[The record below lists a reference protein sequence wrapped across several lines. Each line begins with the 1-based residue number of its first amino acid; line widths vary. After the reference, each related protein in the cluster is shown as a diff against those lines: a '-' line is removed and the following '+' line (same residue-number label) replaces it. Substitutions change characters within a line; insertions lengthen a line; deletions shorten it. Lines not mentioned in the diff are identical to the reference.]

1 MDPRTY
7 TSGTSSCAHT
17 MTSQSATSSIP
28 RRSSTSKVQSTLR
41 EKSEAFS
48 SFISPMSPAS
58 ARLHR
63 RFGAN
68 RRRASSHCVTMC
80 AGHTTSVLPSKSS
93 DEPSRVSDEPSRSCT
108 RAFELVS
115 SLFFSRARNAA
126 QITVFPA
133 PTGCAMS
140 PPGGSRGARTADVR
154 VPRVSFS
161 PLDEVSAAASAFPIV
176 AYGPE

>member
-41 EKSEAFS
+41 EESEAFS

-93 DEPSRVSDEPSRSCT
+93 YEPSLGDEPSRSCT
-108 RAFELVS
+108 RAGLVS
-115 SLFFSRARNAA
+115 SRLCSRARNAA

>member
-17 MTSQSATSSIP
+17 MTSQSAASSIP
-28 RRSSTSKVQSTLR
+28 RRSSTSKVQSTLS
-41 EKSEAFS
+41 EESEAFTP
-48 SFISPMSPAS
+48 FISPMSPAS

-108 RAFELVS
+108 WAGELVS
-115 SLFFSRARNAA
+115 SRRSRARNAA